1 MNYSCKDRIYSN
13 KIEKPGDFVFDQ
25 KVVEVFPDMLQRSI
39 PGYQSIIKM
48 IATLTSRFAQPN
60 SNLYDLGCSLGA
72 ATEAMVSGLQSTP
85 ATVKAIDNSQAMI
98 KRCHELEFTKPQQIQ
113 TKFICADI
121 IDYPISNASVVV
133 MNFTLQF
140 IDRAKRSDLLTRIW
154 QGMLPNGILILSEK
168 VQFEDQSVNELLI
181 DVYHAFKRA
190 NGYSDLEIS
199 QKRSALEK
207 VLLPETIKQH
217 RDRLIRSGF
226 SSADVWFQSFN
237 FMSMLA
243 IK

>member
-1 MNYSCKDRIYSN
+1 MNIEHKDKIYSN
-13 KIEKPGDFVFDQ
+13 KIEKPGDFIFDQ

-39 PGYQSIIKM
+39 PGYPAIIKM
-48 IATLTSRFAQPN
+48 IATLTARFAQPG

-72 ATEAMVSGLQSTP
+72 STDAMISGLQNT
-85 ATVKAIDNSQAMI
+85 ACTIEAIDNSQAMI
-98 KRCHELEFTKPQQIQ
+98 ARCQELELNKPQQIE
-113 TKFICADI
+113 TKFVCADI
-121 IDYPISNASVVV
+121 TDYPISNASVVV

-181 DVYHAFKRA
+181 DIHHAFKRA
-190 NGYSDLEIS
+190 NGYSDLEVS
-199 QKRSALEK
+199 QKRTALEK

-226 SSADVWFQSFN
+226 RSVDVWFQCFN